1 MKIFILGRG
10 KSGTTALLYKVAAG
24 LPECRAFS
32 GGHPGK
38 YAGEFDNAVYKH
50 TYSERKG
57 KTFEVYREHVF
68 GQQYDRMIWVARDPR
83 DVAVSRMLFR
93 WHKGPKGSWKQYR
106 AHLDLVQQKERD
118 PQSIPFHVLCRYIGH
133 GHWPLTT
140 EEVVEDE
147 RLRHERMG
155 AFVTN
160 LGPEWFLFK
169 YEDMIRG
176 NFDAL
181 SSYLGFT
188 VQNDAEVPVS
198 TGKAKVA
205 RKKAF
210 GDWRNWFTPED
221 EALLKPAYLSYM
233 QAIGYDV
240 EDWRVA
246 PQPVIEPQFSS
257 EYMKRLVREN
267 TTNPIRRLMGRLAGA
282 L

>member
-10 KSGTTALLYKVAAG
+10 KSGTTALLYKIAAG
-24 LPECRAFS
+24 LPDCRAFS
-32 GGHPGK
+32 GGQPGK
-38 YAGEFDNAVYKH
+38 YAGDFDNAVYKH

-57 KTFEVYREHVF
+57 KTFDVYREHVF
-68 GQQYDRMIWVARDPR
+68 EQQYDRMVWVARDPR

-133 GHWPLTT
+133 DHWPLTT

-147 RLRHERMG
+147 RLRHEQMSKFVAGLG
-155 AFVTN
+155 AD
-160 LGPEWFLFK
+160 WFLFK

-176 NFDAL
+176 ELSAL
-181 SSYLGFT
+181 SDYLGFS
-188 VQNDAEVPVS
+188 VQNEAEVPVS

-221 EALLKPAYLSYM
+221 EDLFKPAYRAYM
-233 QAIGYDV
+233 QTIGYDL
-240 EDWRVA
+240 EDWRLSSE
-246 PQPVIEPQFSS
+246 PVIEPQFAS

-267 TTNPIRRLMGRLAGA
+267 TANPIRRMMGRLSGT